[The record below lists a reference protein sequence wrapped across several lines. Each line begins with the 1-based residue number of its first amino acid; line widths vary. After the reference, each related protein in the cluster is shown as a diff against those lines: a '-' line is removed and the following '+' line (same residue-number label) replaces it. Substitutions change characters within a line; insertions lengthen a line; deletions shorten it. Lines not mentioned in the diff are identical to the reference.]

1 MESSQKAPVKDMA
14 VLCSLAELPDGSLRV
29 ILDDARKG
37 HGPGTWASESLFTF
51 NDYPSGCL
59 NNVASMLEAEL
70 AEVGYN
76 VLARLI
82 ANNRLD
88 T

>member
-1 MESSQKAPVKDMA
+1 MESSQKAPVRDMA

-29 ILDDARKG
+29 ILDDVRKG
-37 HGPGTWASESLFTF
+37 HGPGTWVSESLFTF

-59 NNVASMLEAEL
+59 SDLASVPEAEL
-70 AEVGYN
+70 ADVGYN
-76 VLARLI
+76 VLARLL
-82 ANNRLD
+82 ANNRLG